1 MTVDNLTDLN
11 PPHVCACPYPGSVF
25 SYVMVFFSVQCV
37 KMKGDCWVFFDVGG
51 IVDHHSLKYPFIIK

>member
-25 SYVMVFFSVQCV
+25 TYVMVFFSVQCV
-37 KMKGDCWVFFDVGG
+37 KMKGDCWFFYTLVELLT
-51 IVDHHSLKYPFIIK
+51 ITHSNILS